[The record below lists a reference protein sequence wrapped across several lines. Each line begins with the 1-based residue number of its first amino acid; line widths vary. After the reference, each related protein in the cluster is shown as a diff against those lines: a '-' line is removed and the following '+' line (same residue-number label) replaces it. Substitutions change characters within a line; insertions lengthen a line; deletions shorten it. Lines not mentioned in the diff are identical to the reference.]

1 MVIAYSDYSKIDE
14 TRIVFVGA
22 LSANYSVTNFK
33 SIFLSYIVYSSCF
46 CLVPCSESS
55 FTFLWD
61 IMSAILNDTY
71 LLILFLKGIMM
82 TLNIFYSLSC

>member
-1 MVIAYSDYSKIDE
+1 MVIAYGDYSKIDE

-55 FTFLWD
+55 ITFLWD
-61 IMSAILNDTY
+61 IMRAI
-71 LLILFLKGIMM
+71 IFLFC
-82 TLNIFYSLSC
+82 S

>member
-1 MVIAYSDYSKIDE
+1 MVIAYGDYSKIDE

-55 FTFLWD
+55 IMFLLD
-61 IMSAILNDTY
+61 IISAI
-71 LLILFLKGIMM
+71 IFLFC
-82 TLNIFYSLSC
+82 S